1 MKESKQAKNLRERE
15 VKDIATKEK
24 QGIAAY
30 NKGLESLQKGI
41 AATAVNMRAAKA

>member
-15 VKDIATKEK
+15 VKDKVTKEK

-30 NKGLESLQKGI
+30 N
-41 AATAVNMRAAKA
+41 